1 MRRLR
6 WLLLVAP
13 ISFLGVLTGGVL
25 VHSYPAL
32 TPVVEASYDNTLD
45 LDTVRSLENL
55 RQLREQLI
63 GQIAQQPQVLLSSSN
78 GAGSSSSQLTQKLQA
93 VEIRI
98 QIEEM
103 SKERLDEAIA
113 LANDARS
120 LERRLDPEES
130 TEAAEGSV
138 YQRWDEAVALL
149 LGIPR
154 ESLVYD
160 QALEELEDY
169 QARLAIAAYRYD
181 TARSSFLE
189 EIAEESGYGSDVR
202 ITVCSSQRE
211 CRRYQG
217 DVEPASPASLIKV
230 PIAIALMQKVEE
242 DGIDISEIISIS
254 RSNYTEDAA
263 KIWVGAE
270 YPLRQVN
277 YQMLAYSSNI
287 ATNELIDYVGMDY
300 INQVMRDRGYRT
312 TRVNTKL
319 IGESIAPSNGITGVP
334 NSITTDELTDMMV
347 GIYNQEH
354 PGDDVILE
362 SLVNQYDWDL
372 GYSTVRQPAIWVGE
386 KTGQNSKMLGA
397 TMGVTLNGTIY
408 VITLTI
414 DYTANEPAYRAVM
427 RSIVD
432 HLIANDGF

>member
-1 MRRLR
+1 
-6 WLLLVAP
+6 
-13 ISFLGVLTGGVL
+13 
-25 VHSYPAL
+25 
-32 TPVVEASYDNTLD
+32 VVEASYDNTLD

>member
-1 MRRLR
+1 M
-6 WLLLVAP
+6 
-13 ISFLGVLTGGVL
+13 
-25 VHSYPAL
+25 HSYPAL